1 MLFVDFL
8 RVGLFSRA
16 GSIFIGVWSV
26 SSSMPKLCNEEKI
39 RLADQ
44 IARSWNSIE
53 NSSEVNH

>member
-1 MLFVDFL
+1 M
-8 RVGLFSRA
+8 RGLFSRA
-16 GSIFIGVWSV
+16 GSIVIGVWSV

-53 NSSEVNH
+53 NSSEVNLLIN